1 MDFDFSSISLEL
13 ADVEGRVTDIL
24 RALSNGF
31 QKLDRVKDP
40 SRRSRQLEELTDQMR
55 ECKRLIKQFERATKE
70 EEARITPETHKL
82 LNEKKYSMI
91 KELNSYVALKKK
103 VNIILDIQ
111 TTERY
116 ASNFDNKQFD
126 LFDALRS
133 DGFNEENVL
142 LASKA
147 NNEQLME
154 RGHEMMDETDHA
166 IDRAKKIVGETI
178 NVGADTTAA
187 LKEQTE
193 QMSRIVNEIDTIN
206 FSIKKA
212 SEVAKEI
219 SRQVA
224 TDRCILAMLF
234 LIVLGVIVIVII
246 KVVNPSNKDISDIPG
261 LAPPVNRKL
270 LSKT

>member
-31 QKLDRVKDP
+31 QRLDRVKDP

-82 LNEKKYSMI
+82 LNEKKYTM
-91 KELNSYVALKKK
+91 ELNSYVALKKK

-126 LFDALRS
+126 LFDAPGS

-147 NNEQLME
+147 TNEQLME

-246 KVVNPSNKDISDIPG
+246 KVLNPSNKDISDIPG

-270 LSKT
+270 LWKT

>member
-103 VNIILDIQ
+103 
-111 TTERY
+111 Y